1 MSSAPPL
8 IDPHD
13 APEAVV
19 SEPLPDGPE
28 PGLPG
33 GRVRMG
39 GLLAGLVLGGGLLA
53 LPTPEGLDVA
63 AWRTLAI
70 GVLMAVWWMTEAMP
84 LAATSLVPLVA
95 FPLVGIAVPADAA
108 APYANPIIFL
118 FLSGFL
124 LAKGLER
131 WGLHRRIALGIVS
144 RLGVS
149 PYRIVAGFLVAA
161 GGLSMWISNTATA
174 VMMLPIGLSIIALTE
189 DPGQDRRGGFAVALM
204 LAIAY
209 ACSVGGM
216 ATLIGTPTNALLAAF
231 VLDSYGVEVSFAGW
245 MALGLP
251 LALGGLGLLYVMLT
265 RVAFDVSSARIPGGQ
280 AFVDTELRS
289 MGRMSSAERRVAVV
303 FGTVA
308 LLWITRQLWQ
318 PLAPGVNDT
327 VIGMAGALALFAL
340 PAGQGRG
347 DARLLDWPSAVTL
360 PWGVLLLFG
369 GGLSLAAAIKNT
381 GLAAWIGGSLAAVS
395 AWPLVL
401 LVGLTVLV
409 IVLLTEMTSNTA
421 TAAAFLPVLA
431 ALPLGADPML
441 LLAAATLAASCAFML
456 PVATP
461 PNAIVYGSDRITL
474 PQMARAGVWLNLLFA
489 VLVTLWCLLVVPLL
503 AGGALPVLN

>member
-1 MSSAPPL
+1 MQVDRTQTL
-8 IDPHD
+8 IT
-13 APEAVV
+13 
-19 SEPLPDGPE
+19 EPLPDGPE
-28 PGLPG
+28 PGLPS
-33 GRVRMG
+33 GRVRLA
-39 GLLAGLVLGGGLLA
+39 GLLAGLALGVGLLA
-53 LPTPEGLDVA
+53 LPTPDGLDGA
-63 AWRTLAI
+63 AWRTLAV
-70 GVLMAVWWMTEAMP
+70 GVLMAVWWMTEAVP

-95 FPLVGIAVPADAA
+95 FPFVGIASPADAA

-118 FLSGFL
+118 FLGGFI

-144 RLGVS
+144 RLGVA

-174 VMMLPIGLSIIALTE
+174 VMMLPIGLSIVTLTE
-189 DPGQDRRGGFAVALM
+189 DPGEDRPQDHRGGFAVALM

-231 VLDSYGVEVSFAGW
+231 VLDTYGVEVSFAGW

-251 LALGGLGLLYVMLT
+251 LALVGLGVLYVMLT
-265 RVAFDVSSARIPGGQ
+265 RVVFDVRTARIPGGQ
-280 AFVDTELRS
+280 AFVDAELRA
-289 MGRMSSAERRVAVV
+289 MGRMSVAERRVAVV

-308 LLWITRQLWQ
+308 ALWVTRQLWQ

-340 PAGQGRG
+340 PAGRDAG
-347 DARLLDWPSAVTL
+347 DVRLLDWPSAVTL

-381 GLAAWIGGSLAAVS
+381 GLAAWVGGGLATVS

-401 LVGLTVLV
+401 VVGLTVLV

-421 TAAAFLPVLA
+421 TAATFLPVLA
-431 ALPLGADPML
+431 ALTVGADPML

-474 PQMARAGVWLNLLFA
+474 PQMARAGVWLNVLFA

-503 AGGALPVLN
+503 AGGTLPVLAGS

>member
-1 MSSAPPL
+1 MQADRAQIL
-8 IDPHD
+8 T
-13 APEAVV
+13 A
-19 SEPLPDGPE
+19 EPLPDGPE
-28 PGLPG
+28 PGLPP
-33 GRVRMG
+33 GRVRVG
-39 GLLAGLVLGGGLLA
+39 GLLAGLALGLGLLA
-53 LPTPEGLDVA
+53 LPAPDGLDVA
-63 AWRTLAI
+63 AWRTLAV
-70 GVLMAVWWMTEAMP
+70 GVLMAVWWMTEALP

-95 FPLVGIAVPADAA
+95 FPLVGIAGPAEAA

-149 PYRIVAGFLVAA
+149 PYRIVAGFLLAA

-174 VMMLPIGLSIIALTE
+174 VMMLPIGLSIVTLTE
-189 DPGQDRRGGFAVALM
+189 DPDADRRGGFAVALM

-231 VLDSYGVEVSFAGW
+231 VLDTYGVEVSFAGW

-251 LALGGLGLLYVMLT
+251 LALVGLGVLYVMLT
-265 RVAFDVSSARIPGGQ
+265 RVVFDVRTARIPGGQ
-280 AFVDTELRS
+280 AFVDAELRAL
-289 MGRMSSAERRVAVV
+289 GRMSAAERRVAVV

-308 LLWITRQLWQ
+308 ALWITRQLWQ
-318 PLAPGVNDT
+318 PIAPGVNDT

-340 PAGQGRG
+340 PAGRG
-347 DARLLDWPSAVTL
+347 PGDVRLLDWPSAVTL

-369 GGLSLAAAIKNT
+369 GGLSLAAAIKDT

-401 LVGLTVLV
+401 VVGLTVLV

-474 PQMARAGVWLNLLFA
+474 PQMARAGVWLNALFA
-489 VLVTLWCLLVVPLL
+489 VLVTLWCLLAVPLL
-503 AGGALPVLN
+503 AGGALPVLAGS

>member
-1 MSSAPPL
+1 M
-8 IDPHD
+8 IT
-13 APEAVV
+13 
-19 SEPLPDGPE
+19 EPLPDGPE
-28 PGLPG
+28 PGLPS
-33 GRVRMG
+33 GRVRLA
-39 GLLAGLVLGGGLLA
+39 GLLAGLALGVGLLA
-53 LPTPEGLDVA
+53 LPTPDGLDGA
-63 AWRTLAI
+63 AWRTLAV
-70 GVLMAVWWMTEAMP
+70 GVLMAVWWMTEAVP

-95 FPLVGIAVPADAA
+95 FPFVGIASPADAA

-118 FLSGFL
+118 FLGGFI

-144 RLGVS
+144 RLGVA

-174 VMMLPIGLSIIALTE
+174 VMMLPIGLSIVTLTE
-189 DPGQDRRGGFAVALM
+189 DPGEDRPQDHRGGFAVALM

-231 VLDSYGVEVSFAGW
+231 VLDTYGVEVSFAGW

-251 LALGGLGLLYVMLT
+251 LALVGLGVLYVMLT
-265 RVAFDVSSARIPGGQ
+265 RVVFDVRTARIPGGQ
-280 AFVDTELRS
+280 AFVDAELRA
-289 MGRMSSAERRVAVV
+289 MGRMSVAERRVAVV

-308 LLWITRQLWQ
+308 ALWVTRQLWQ

-340 PAGQGRG
+340 PAGRDAG
-347 DARLLDWPSAVTL
+347 DVRLLDWPSAVTL

-381 GLAAWIGGSLAAVS
+381 GLAAWVGGGLATVS

-401 LVGLTVLV
+401 VVGLTVLV

-421 TAAAFLPVLA
+421 TAATFLPVLA
-431 ALPLGADPML
+431 ALTVGADPML

-474 PQMARAGVWLNLLFA
+474 PQMARAGVWLNVLFA

-503 AGGALPVLN
+503 AGGTLPVLAGS